1 MPKVIKFS
9 GTPLS
14 KTRGKGNMRIGA
26 NSHDYGTSYYSMIEP
41 PDGGYTVYEN
51 KASGGPSIR
60 VANNETELINLTRE
74 SSGTTYTSAA
84 ECLAWFATQTDKLV
98 VSSNDAFD
106 DHVTDGLILDL
117 NAANLASYPTTY
129 SNWYSLDGTLG
140 SEMIQNGDFSNGT
153 TYWGRGSGGGTPTF
167 DVVFDSEENKNVLR
181 LKSGGGWGMYI
192 HNNMNSSMS
201 TNKTYLLTIRY
212 KNDNISAGQ
221 CDIGEG
227 FVPSDYLNTLGEW
240 TTYQAIVLGNLSST
254 TFSKIHNRNTSYYLY
269 ISSVS
274 FKEITGLRLL
284 NNPTFN
290 SNGFLDFDGVDDIA
304 ACATAIDTGGS
315 FSIEVTAK
323 NDTMD
328 TNGSNRQTVWGLN
341 TGTNGYQLLDLE
353 IWGDIPYSFNG
364 DGTNYTGGPVQ
375 LKNSTISSTN
385 WHTYTLSSNNGVWTW
400 YIDGTQIHSYTPTYT
415 GTSKY
420 FQLGARGN
428 GYAGTGQIWNGK
440 FASAKIYNKALSESE
455 IKQNYYGAVVPDN
468 PKIVLN
474 NKKILSFEN
483 NQWSQ
488 NMTGLYSN
496 TNLPSGYISHNDL
509 NGDFDGLTEFTY
521 CLWLKVHNVPV
532 GYSHSA
538 FNKYA
543 GTTTAVVRLYQ
554 FGTTS
559 GSSNLFKFYVN
570 GGGAW
575 GDVGGGYY
583 GTNGETFFM
592 VIQYNSTDRGQLW
605 INGQKVGSRGGRSG
619 TIASNTANFYIYP
632 ENGTNTNSTVKEAY
646 VYNHELTDQEILTL
660 FNSTRGN
667 HGI

>member
-41 PDGGYTVYEN
+41 PYGGYTVYEN
-51 KASGGPSIR
+51 KASGGPSIKI
-60 VANNETELINLTRE
+60 ADNEAELINITRE
-74 SSGTTYTSAA
+74 SSGTTYASAT

-98 VSSNDAFD
+98 VSSNDSFHD
-106 DHVTDGLILDL
+106 YVTDGLVLELD
-117 NAANLASYPTTY
+117 ASNLPSYPTTGTTWYDLSGNNNHATLSSPFDSEFSFNSNHFESRPTTQLNELDSSDGSVWEVSY
-129 SNWYSLDGTLG
+129 SSELSPTKEWTVGGLLRISG
-140 SEMIQNGDFSNGT
+140 SQSSNGT
-153 TYWGRGSGGGTPTF
+153 GWFHKTGNGDERGIHLEPIGSTFRINGFSGWSHLNVNVSAYHNKWAYYTATYKTTGTYGTSTGDLKFYVNGELLGSISTFIPKADTTSIIRLGRRNGHYQHF
-167 DVVFDSEENKNVLR
+167 
-181 LKSGGGWGMYI
+181 
-192 HNNMNSSMS
+192 
-201 TNKTYLLTIRY
+201 
-212 KNDNISAGQ
+212 
-221 CDIGEG
+221 
-227 FVPSDYLNTLGEW
+227 LNGDTA
-240 TTYQAIVLGNLSST
+240 TYQ
-254 TFSKIHNRNTSYYLY
+254 YYT
-269 ISSVS
+269 
-274 FKEITGLRLL
+274 KE
-284 NNPTFN
+284 
-290 SNGFLDFDGVDDIA
+290 
-304 ACATAIDTGGS
+304 
-315 FSIEVTAK
+315 
-323 NDTMD
+323 
-328 TNGSNRQTVWGLN
+328 
-341 TGTNGYQLLDLE
+341 
-353 IWGDIPYSFNG
+353 
-364 DGTNYTGGPVQ
+364 
-375 LKNSTISSTN
+375 
-385 WHTYTLSSNNGVWTW
+385 
-400 YIDGTQIHSYTPTYT
+400 
-415 GTSKY
+415 
-420 FQLGARGN
+420 
-428 GYAGTGQIWNGK
+428 
-440 FASAKIYNKALSESE
+440 LSESE

-474 NKKILSFEN
+474 NKKVSSFYN

-488 NMTGLYSN
+488 NMTGLYSD